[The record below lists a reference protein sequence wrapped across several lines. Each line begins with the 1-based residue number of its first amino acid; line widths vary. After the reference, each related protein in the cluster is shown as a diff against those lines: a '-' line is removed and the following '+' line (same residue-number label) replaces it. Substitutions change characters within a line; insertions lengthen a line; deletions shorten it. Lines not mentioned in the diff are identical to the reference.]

1 MIAFWTSKYF
11 SWCTG
16 QSLIDSNIPV
26 ILLRLVC
33 IERFTDLESADAS
46 HLPGTSSIVHETTH
60 QPLLSTLSALVE
72 TVVHLRSQ
80 GHKVVLVS
88 SGAIGVGLKRMEMPL
103 RPKSLSG
110 KQALAAIGQG
120 RLIALWDN
128 LFSQLGQPIAQV
140 LLTRGDISDRTRYL
154 NAVNTFKELLSM
166 GVVPIVNENDTV
178 SVSEIKFGDNDTLS
192 AITSSMIHADY
203 LFLLTDVDGL
213 YTTNP
218 RKDPTAKRIDVV
230 DSISAIRSQVSTT
243 TLGSSLGTGGMETK
257 IIAAEIAVA
266 AGVTTVILSSKRPE
280 NIFSVIQYYD
290 RSSPKPHEAVPSQ
303 SKPESET
310 PSRSSSPTPMIR
322 PPHTVFT
329 ASSVPM
335 RDLKSWTSHTLFPS
349 GTVII
354 DSGAHHVLSRR
365 ESGGRLLAAGVVGV
379 VGAFASG
386 QAVRI
391 VIRRH
396 PDATTSTEN
405 VEAAAEAAAY
415 TKGLEST
422 GPATPALSRS
432 SSSAALLEASK
443 APSPEELELENDVV
457 EVGRGLANY
466 NSAQILRV
474 KGLNSS
480 QLPQILG
487 YADSEILA
495 GNSHPELAQAV
506 AERLNVP
513 LVPVTVKKFSN
524 GEINVKISESVR
536 DEDVFIIQSGCSD
549 VNDNFMELLILISA
563 CKTASARRITAV
575 IPCFPYARMDK
586 KDKSRA
592 PITAKLVANM
602 LTVAG
607 CDHVITMDLHASQIQ
622 GFFDIP
628 VDNLFSEPLMISYIK
643 RSIPNWRNCI
653 IVSPDAGGAKRVTAI
668 ADKLGVEFALIH
680 RGRDGKS
687 LTAPERMDILVG
699 DVKDKVAILVD
710 DMIDTG
716 TTLTLAARTLTE
728 KGANPSPF
736 ALCPGSFRAGL
747 LAETNMTLIQEL
759 PIHELVVTNTIP
771 QKQHASACSKLRT
784 IDISPTIA
792 ESIRRTHNGES
803 ISLLFGEWAET
814 GNIAVY

>member
-1 MIAFWTSKYF
+1 MART
-11 SWCTG
+11 CT
-16 QSLIDSNIPV
+16 IV
-26 ILLRLVC
+26 IKL
-33 IERFTDLESADAS
+33 
-46 HLPGTSSIVHETTH
+46 GTSSIVHEKTH
-60 QPLLSTLSALVE
+60 QPLLSTLSSVVE
-72 TVVHLRSQ
+72 TVVALRRQ

-88 SGAIGVGLKRMEMPL
+88 SGAIGVGLKRMDMAS

-128 LFSQLGQPIAQV
+128 LFGQLEQPIAQV
-140 LLTRGDISDRTRYL
+140 LLTRGDIADRTRYL
-154 NAVNTFKELLSM
+154 NAVNTFKELISM

-213 YTTNP
+213 YTSNP
-218 RKDPTAKRIDVV
+218 RKDPLAKQIEVV
-230 DSISAIRSQVSTT
+230 TSIASIRSQVSTT
-243 TLGSSLGTGGMETK
+243 TLGSNLGTGGMETK
-257 IIAAEIAVA
+257 LIAAEIATG
-266 AGVTTVILSSKRPE
+266 AGVATIICSSKNPE
-280 NIFSVIQYYD
+280 NIFSIIEY
-290 RSSPKPHEAVPSQ
+290 HNSQ
-303 SKPESET
+303 KSAPGT
-310 PSRSSSPTPMIR
+310 PSESSSGRTSPTVEPSSVSDPATPTLIR

-329 ASSVPM
+329 ASPLPM
-335 RDLKSWTSHTLFPS
+335 RDLKSWTSHTLFPAGS
-349 GTVII
+349 VIV
-354 DSGAHHVLSRR
+354 DAGAHSVLSRR
-365 ESGGRLLAAGVVGV
+365 ESGGRLLAVGV
-379 VGAFASG
+379 HGVIGAFASG

-391 VIRRH
+391 VIRRRKEGQ
-396 PDATTSTEN
+396 T
-405 VEAAAEAAAY
+405 
-415 TKGLEST
+415 GLEESAARMPSQLET
-422 GPATPALSRS
+422 RPTTPTLVAASCMS
-432 SSSAALLEASK
+432 SSITSLEPLTRSVSISSLVELGSK
-443 APSPEELELENDVV
+443 PSDDVSEADV
-457 EVGRGLANY
+457 IEVGRGLANY
-466 NSAQILRV
+466 NSAQILKV

-480 QLPQILG
+480 YIPQLLG
-487 YADSEILA
+487 YADSEILT

-513 LVPVTVKKFSN
+513 LVPCTVKKFSN

-536 DEDVFIIQSGCSD
+536 DEDVFILQSGCND
-549 VNDNFMELLILISA
+549 VNDNLMELLILISA

-602 LTVAG
+602 LVVAG

-628 VDNLFSEPLMISYIK
+628 VDNLWSEPLMLTYIK
-643 RSIPNWRNCI
+643 RQISGWQNGIV
-653 IVSPDAGGAKRVTAI
+653 VSPDAGGAKRVTAI

-680 RGRDGKS
+680 RQRDRKHEN
-687 LTAPERMDILVG
+687 APERMELLVG

-716 TTLTLAARTLTE
+716 NTLTLAVNTLHE
-728 KGANPSPF
+728 KGAKAIYVLISH
-736 ALCPGSFRAGL
+736 GL
-747 LAETNMTLIQEL
+747 LSETNLSLIDQL
-759 PIHELVVTNTIP
+759 PIVELVVTNTIP
-771 QKQHASACSKLRT
+771 QTKHSALCSKLVT

-803 ISLLFGEWAET
+803 ISLLFQERAET
-814 GNIAVY
+814 GGLVVV